1 MIIDFFKA
9 CLKLYILDERNYTKK
24 NPTVYMHSYAVLV
37 IHLDKRTMVIIT
49 WCHLQAYLGYTQL
62 LFIYITYIFSFS
74 PVFVLLFIF
83 KFFLTLS
90 YFLSFL

>member
-37 IHLDKRTMVIIT
+37 IHLDKRTMVIFFK
-49 WCHLQAYLGYTQL
+49 
-62 LFIYITYIFSFS
+62 LFK
-74 PVFVLLFIF
+74 LHRRAAL
-83 KFFLTLS
+83 
-90 YFLSFL
+90 